1 MERDLLERV
10 SWVHK
15 AEDRLRATTPHT
27 AEWRNAQ
34 RDTVRARAD
43 YWAAS
48 NELWDVNHLHEAE
61 LRRPRR
67 PA

>member
-1 MERDLLERV
+1 MERDLLDRV
-10 SWVHK
+10 SWVHES
-15 AEDRLRATTPHT
+15 EDRLRAMTPQT

-34 RDTVRARAD
+34 RETVRARAD

-48 NELWDVNHLHEAE
+48 NELWDHNHQRGAE
-61 LRRPRR
+61 SPRPRR